1 MVFWQFLVGALVT
14 MYVLVFGMSLHSV
27 HEGYVGVYWRG
38 GALLPT
44 VTKPGLH
51 AQIPIITTFSEVR
64 CSLVAVAVALTHC
77 TPARHVRPAVLF
89 STGSS
94 HGPD

>member
-1 MVFWQFLVGALVT
+1 MAVWQLVVGALVT
-14 MYVLVFGMSLHSV
+14 VYVLVFGMSLHSV

-51 AQIPIITTFSEVR
+51 AQVPVITTFSEVQSFCTFILSR
-64 CSLVAVAVALTHC
+64 PLNVARSA
-77 TPARHVRPAVLF
+77 PAVP
-89 STGSS
+89 TGTT
-94 HGPD
+94 